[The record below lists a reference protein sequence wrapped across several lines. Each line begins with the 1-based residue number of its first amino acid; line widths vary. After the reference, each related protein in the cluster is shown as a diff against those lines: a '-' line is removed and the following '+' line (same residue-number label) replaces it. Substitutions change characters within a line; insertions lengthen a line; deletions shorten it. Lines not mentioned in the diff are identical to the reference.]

1 MTNTLRPPVQSRRES
16 RKAIY
21 ASGFA
26 FAVTMMGTTLPTP
39 LYPIYATELGFTTLT
54 VTVLFAVYAIGVVT
68 TLLLFGRLS
77 DHIGRKPVLLAA
89 VVLAAASAVLFL
101 LPPSLPLLVTAR
113 VVSGIAAGLMSG
125 AGTAAVIDLFG
136 VQRKSVAGTV
146 AVAVNTGGLALGTL
160 LSGIL
165 ADLTSDALTV
175 PYLVHLVLAVGAALA
190 LAMGVPS
197 TPRTTNASGWLQRPQ
212 VPRAIRSAFMRAV
225 LAAGSGFAVTGVLT
239 AVSGLLL
246 AGHLHVRSHTAAG
259 GVVFL
264 AFSGMAAGQLLARR
278 LAPTRAQVVGCVGMV
293 LAAGLIAVALTAPSL
308 AALLAAAVIV
318 GVSGGMCLLAGLAMT
333 VEQVAVEQRGAVSS
347 AFFAGLYTMLAV
359 PAVGVGALAR
369 ATNMITAGVVFAG
382 LVAVLAAAVGLGELV
397 ADRRRR
403 TAGTSSA

>member
-1 MTNTLRPPVQSRRES
+1 MTNTLRAPVES
-16 RKAIY
+16 RQGSRIAIC

-39 LYPIYATELGFTTLT
+39 LYPIYATKLAFTTLT
-54 VTVLFAVYAIGVVT
+54 VTVLFAVYAVGVVA

-89 VVLAAASAVLFL
+89 VVLAALSAILFL
-101 LPPSLPLLVTAR
+101 CPPSLPLLVTAR
-113 VVSGIAAGLMSG
+113 VTSGIAAGLMSG

-136 VQRKSVAGTV
+136 LQRKSVAGAV

-165 ADLTSDALTV
+165 ADLSAAALTF
-175 PYLVHLVLAVGAALA
+175 PYLAHLVLTVVAFVALA
-190 LAMGVPS
+190 LGTPS
-197 TPRTTNASGWLQRPQ
+197 TPRTASASAWFQRPR
-212 VPRAIRSAFMRAV
+212 VPTAIRGAFVRAV

-246 AGHLHVRSHTAAG
+246 AGYLHVHSHAVAG
-259 GVVFL
+259 GVVFV
-264 AFSGMAAGQLLARR
+264 AFSGMAAGQLFARR
-278 LAPTRAQVVGCVGMV
+278 LAPIRSQIVGCAGLV
-293 LAAGLIAVALTAPSL
+293 LAAALIVVALTARSL
-308 AALLAAAVIV
+308 TALLAAAVIV

-333 VEQVAVEQRGAVSS
+333 VEQAAVEQRGAVSS

-359 PAVGVGALAR
+359 PAIGVGALAR
-369 ATNMITAGVVFAG
+369 ATNLVDAGVVFAAV
-382 LVAVLAAAVGLGELV
+382 VALLASAVGIGEFV
-397 ADRRRR
+397 ADRRGH
-403 TAGTSSA
+403 TAKSSTA